1 MSLLK
6 TLTRLTLIN
15 FLTRV
20 KDWQCR
26 QNLGENS
33 RQQITYELSLGV
45 AYSLHFGCLRKAVR
59 GKETT
64 SKIGLCC
71 LDKRVGGKFQMQKKE
86 EKKTMLF
93 RNETD

>member
-45 AYSLHFGCLRKAVR
+45 AYSLHFGCLRKA
-59 GKETT
+59 GKR
-64 SKIGLCC
+64 
-71 LDKRVGGKFQMQKKE
+71 KRNDFKDRIV
-86 EKKTMLF
+86 LS
-93 RNETD
+93 